1 MDKLIIN
8 AGNVI
13 KNTRKDKG
21 YSTQEL
27 AKLLD
32 VSPGLINNIE
42 NGKTDTFNIKLLYK
56 LSEKLNISIPEIIS
70 YDLSPIINN
79 TTIKHS
85 NFDFILKNLIEFG
98 VNVNW
103 DESKIN
109 LLCSKLIYEINY
121 LSDIY
126 K

>member
-70 YDLSPIINN
+70 YDLSPIINS

>member
-8 AGNVI
+8 AGNII

-56 LSEKLNISIPEIIS
+56 LSEKLNISILEIIS

-103 DESKIN
+103 DESKID

-121 LSDIY
+121 LSNIY